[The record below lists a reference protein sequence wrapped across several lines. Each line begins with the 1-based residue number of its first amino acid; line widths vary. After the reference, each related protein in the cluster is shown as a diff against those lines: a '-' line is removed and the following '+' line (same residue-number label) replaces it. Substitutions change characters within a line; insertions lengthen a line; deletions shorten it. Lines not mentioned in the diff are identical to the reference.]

1 MTETF
6 VEGDVRTADKDF
18 EAAAISD
25 VAASSGINNGGLT
38 NFAKALLV
46 GLGAVAIRSILS
58 NGDEVV
64 SNFGDRVVLQGTD
77 VQLRI
82 LKDDDVLLRQPGPQ
96 ARAAL
101 VAEMAV
107 PLDRTF
113 SLR

>member
-1 MTETF
+1 MTKTF
-6 VEGDVRTADKDF
+6 VEGDVRTADNDF

-58 NGDEVV
+58 NGDGVV

-77 VQLRI
+77 VQLRV
-82 LKDDDVLLRQPGPQ
+82 LKDDG
-96 ARAAL
+96 
-101 VAEMAV
+101 
-107 PLDRTF
+107 
-113 SLR
+113 